1 MRSNVLLVVLDT
13 VRAKSCSLYGRDRP
27 TTPGLERL
35 AGDAVVFEHAIAPD
49 TWTLP
54 SHAAMFTG
62 RYPTD
67 IGVHA
72 ENMVLPEGEPTL
84 AEDLAGA
91 GYATGVFSSNPFLT
105 QGSGLNRG
113 FERSHTSKMRLT
125 LFDDAFDPSRYI
137 RTRDH
142 ERGLPKVAELLR
154 ELAGPPR
161 EMAKN
166 ALNAAYYKY
175 RTTRPADEE
184 ASFDPASDD
193 GAIES
198 IAAFE
203 SWVDAADEPFLG
215 CLNFM
220 EAHTPY
226 RHRTE
231 FLPEWAAIDDVRR
244 LDQDRWKYLAGD
256 LELTERR
263 KELFEALYEAELRY
277 LDERLESLWSALRER
292 GLWEDTLVVVTS
304 DHGELL
310 GEHDLLF
317 HDMNRLHEPLLHV
330 PLLVKYPDGRHA
342 GTRVEGT
349 TSLTRLPA
357 VVRGETVG
365 DDAPRPADLPEEL
378 VKTEFVGMN
387 QVVSEDRYAPTYRD
401 LAAQSRAVYE
411 DGTKYVLYEDRA
423 TVTRELPLA
432 PSADEERVEPIDP
445 EDVPARVRE
454 FAALDEAITPGRR
467 LDVDDAVG
475 DRLQEL
481 GYR

>member
-1 MRSNVLLVVLDT
+1 MRPNVLLVVLDT

-35 AGDAVVFEHAIAPD
+35 ARESVVFEHAIAPD

-72 ENMVLPEGEPTL
+72 ENMVLPDDASTL
-84 AEDLAGA
+84 AEELAGT
-91 GYATGVFSSNPFLT
+91 GYETAVFSSNPFLT
-105 QGSGLNRG
+105 HGSGLNRG
-113 FERSHTSKMRLT
+113 FDHSHTSKIDVT
-125 LFDDAFDPSRYI
+125 LFDDAFDPPQYI

-142 ERGLPKVAELLR
+142 EQGLEKVSELLH

-161 EMAKN
+161 AMAKN
-166 ALNAAYYKY
+166 VLNAAYYKY
-175 RTTRPADEE
+175 RTTRSTDGDD
-184 ASFDPASDD
+184 SFDPSSDD
-193 GAIES
+193 GATES

-203 SWVDAADEPFLG
+203 SWVDAVDEPFFG

-220 EAHTPY
+220 EAHAPY
-226 RHRTE
+226 RHRDR
-231 FLPEWAAIDDVRR
+231 FLPAWATMDDVRR
-244 LDQDRWKYLAGD
+244 LDQDRWEYLAGD
-256 LELTERR
+256 LELTDSR

-277 LDERLESLWSALRER
+277 LDERLESLWSTLRTR

-310 GEHDLLF
+310 GEHGLLF

-330 PLLVKYPDGRHA
+330 PLLVKYPGGRHA
-342 GTRVEGT
+342 GTSLEET
-349 TSLTRLPA
+349 TSLTRLPD
-357 VVRGETVG
+357 VVRGATV
-365 DDAPRPADLPEEL
+365 DDSPDPEDLPQDL
-378 VKTEFVGMN
+378 VKTEFLGMN
-387 QVVSEDRYAPTYRD
+387 QTVPDDRYASTYRD

-423 TVTRELPLA
+423 TVTRDLPLP
-432 PSADEERVEPIDP
+432 PSADEEDAEPVDS
-445 EDVPARVRE
+445 EAVPAHVRE
-454 FAALDEAITPGRR
+454 FAALDEAVTAGRR
-467 LDVDDAVG
+467 LDVDTTVE

>member
-13 VRAKSCSLYGRDRP
+13 VRARSCSLYGRDRP
-27 TTPGLERL
+27 TTPGLERV
-35 AGDAVVFEHAIAPD
+35 AEESAVFEHAIAPD

-62 RYPTD
+62 RYPTEV
-67 IGVHA
+67 GVHA
-72 ENMVLPEGEPTL
+72 ENMVLSEDEPTI

-113 FERSHTSKMRLT
+113 FDHSHTSKLRPT
-125 LFDDAFDPSRYI
+125 LFEDAFDPSRYI
-137 RTRDH
+137 RTREH

-154 ELAGPPR
+154 ALAGPPR

-175 RTTRPADEE
+175 RTSRPTDDD
-184 ASFDPASDD
+184 ASFDPSADD
-193 GAIES
+193 GAVES

-203 SWVDAADEPFLG
+203 SWVDAVDRPFFG

-226 RHRTE
+226 RHRE
-231 FLPEWAAIDDVRR
+231 RFLPAWATIDDVRR

-277 LDERLESLWSALRER
+277 LDERLESLWSALRAR
-292 GLWEDTLVVVTS
+292 GLWEDTLLIVTS

-310 GEHDLLF
+310 GEHGLLF
-317 HDMNRLHEPLLHV
+317 HDMNRLYEPLLHV
-330 PLLVKYPDGRHA
+330 PLLVKYPGGRHA
-342 GTRVEGT
+342 STSVAAT
-349 TSLTRLPA
+349 TSLTRLPD

-365 DDAPRPADLPEEL
+365 DDAPTPGDLPRDL

-387 QVVSEDRYAPTYRD
+387 QVVSDDRYEARRRD

-423 TVTRELPLA
+423 TVTRDLPLA
-432 PSADEERVEPIDP
+432 PSADEEDAEPLDP
-445 EDVPARVRE
+445 EAVPDRVRE
-454 FAALDEAITPGRR
+454 FAALDGTVTAGRQ

-475 DRLQEL
+475 DRLEEL